1 MYTTHIK
8 IINHAHTSNHWDRVI
23 YHNNIPA
30 RGHPMIEL
38 RLSTIDFIESNVDLF
53 VLSKVLL
60 VIVSSIGK
68 IKSSIKLYITNKLTI
83 KITGSETLENK
94 RREAN
99 PKHTQKII
107 FVGFFLNFNTFSA
120 INGTIIHHV
129 PIIAYTSHIFSI
141 LNHKFWI

>member
-1 MYTTHIK
+1 
-8 IINHAHTSNHWDRVI
+8 
-23 YHNNIPA
+23 
-30 RGHPMIEL
+30 MIEL

-53 VLSKVLL
+53 FLSKVLL

-68 IKSSIKLYITNKLTI
+68 MKSSMKLYTTNRLTI
-83 KITGSETLENK
+83 KITDTEILENK
-94 RREAN
+94 RRVAN

-120 INGTIIHHV
+120 INGTIIHHA

-141 LNHKFWI
+141 LNHRLWI